1 MAEIVVFHYFPG
13 NSILHRMDGRIKLIC
28 MILFSIAISLVS
40 NIFSFIILTVVLLL
54 VLLWAANLPLIKLLK
69 DMKYFS
75 FLIAVIIL
83 FNSFTPGGIYT
94 GVIASWRI
102 VLIIM
107 VCVIMT
113 GTTSL
118 ITLRNVVEWY
128 LRPLPFV
135 PASRIAMMINLTFVF
150 IPVIFD
156 TVSEMLNAQKSRCVE
171 NRKNPLRRVMLIAY
185 PLLFQTFRR
194 TEEIIL
200 AMEAR
205 CYSED
210 RTRAVFAATIK
221 DWFILGVTI
230 LFLTAVLFF
239 PF

>member
-1 MAEIVVFHYFPG
+1 
-13 NSILHRMDGRIKLIC
+13 
-28 MILFSIAISLVS
+28 
-40 NIFSFIILTVVLLL
+40 
-54 VLLWAANLPLIKLLK
+54 
-69 DMKYFS
+69 
-75 FLIAVIIL
+75 
-83 FNSFTPGGIYT
+83 
-94 GVIASWRI
+94 
-102 VLIIM
+102 
-107 VCVIMT
+107 MT